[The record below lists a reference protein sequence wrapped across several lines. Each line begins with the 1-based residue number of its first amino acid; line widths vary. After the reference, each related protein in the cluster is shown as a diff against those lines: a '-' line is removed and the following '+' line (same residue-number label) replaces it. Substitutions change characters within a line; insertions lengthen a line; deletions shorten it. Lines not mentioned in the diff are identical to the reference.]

1 VRRRENFVLETN
13 MTIKINDFV
22 STGEGSKYLSIDLID
37 ILNCIEKNGEGY
49 KWKLVYLEDYVLK
62 EGPDPAF
69 AEYLHE
75 LMEKVNTEISFS
87 ELLHVAKNVV
97 QIIDCEINGISS
109 SDKLTISAVDSSFWE
124 IITENEKI
132 ISCVTNTF
140 KEIEIS
146 K

>member
-1 VRRRENFVLETN
+1 MVDAQISV
-13 MTIKINDFV
+13 V
-22 STGEGSKYLSIDLID
+22 EG
-37 ILNCIEKNGEGY
+37 
-49 KWKLVYLEDYVLK
+49 
-62 EGPDPAF
+62 
-69 AEYLHE
+69 E